1 VIASVAAAPTASS
14 GLRFALDRAGQALGP
29 SSLDASTDLDDVLAD
44 FRLPAPVL
52 DGLRPPFEQLGFT
65 FALRKL
71 NLEANLPEPPSYTA
85 AQRGELELALIQLP
99 GFLFGPTTAASVL
112 IANGIGYAFE
122 SGARLHL
129 FAVDEDG
136 STEYLDTAIKGWVR
150 RGVQAVFHPWR
161 RISELGAAPDQVAF
175 VKRVFEVAEADADG
189 AAPPVVAAR
198 AELSQDEVLALHSG
212 LLSAFPSED
221 ALQLMLRLR
230 TGKRLAN
237 IAEQNRLDFMVLD
250 VIEDAET
257 NDWLAE
263 LISGAR
269 AHNPGNAELQAAA
282 QKISAALG
290 GEGP

>member
-1 VIASVAAAPTASS
+1 VIESIAAAPTAST
-14 GLRFALDRAGQALGP
+14 GLRFALDRAGQAIGP
-29 SSLDASTDLDDVLAD
+29 SSLNASTDLDNVLAD

-52 DGLRPPFEQLGFT
+52 EDLWPPFEQLGFT

-175 VKRVFEVAEADADG
+175 VKRVFEIAEAESNG
-189 AAPPVVAAR
+189 AAPVAAAR

-237 IAEQNRLDFMVLD
+237 VAQQNRLDFMLLD

-263 LISGAR
+263 LIAGAR
-269 AHNPGNAELQAAA
+269 AHNPGNAELEAAA
-282 QKISAALG
+282 RKIPAALG